1 MKYKYIVIDCAD
13 RYYEGESSGMQF
25 STYEETLAF
34 LKAHK
39 CNTLIE
45 HLDYLESIKDTL
57 QEYNGCIEVVVSYA

>member
-45 HLDYLESIKDTL
+45 HLDYLEL
-57 QEYNGCIEVVVSYA
+57 WLL